1 MLQIARIQAIDNQLT
16 VKIDIDTKS
25 EKIQL
30 EGQAEDIMSAL
41 DMIYSIFFELEKEA
55 HNKLEAESVSKE
67 VITRFFFSR

>member
-1 MLQIARIQAIDNQLT
+1 MLQITRIQAIDNQLT

>member
-1 MLQIARIQAIDNQLT
+1 VLQITRIQAIDNQLT